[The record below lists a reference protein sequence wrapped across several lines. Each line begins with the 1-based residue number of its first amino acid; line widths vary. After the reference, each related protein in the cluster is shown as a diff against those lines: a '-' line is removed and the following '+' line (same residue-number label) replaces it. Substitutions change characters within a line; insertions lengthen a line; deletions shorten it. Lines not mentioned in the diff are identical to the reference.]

1 MWWIVKKGH
10 IIKTNILYFIED
22 EISNECIV
30 TELNNMK
37 KYINEKKSL
46 TFYLK
51 WMNENLKIAISLKKG
66 N

>member
-1 MWWIVKKGH
+1 MWRIIRNGH
-10 IIKTNILYFIED
+10 IIKTNIFYFIED

-51 WMNENLKIAISLKKG
+51 WMNENLKIAISLRKG